1 MTYCHKY
8 QTISTIAPPGPSSS
22 GFAKKLDFVQKI
34 GISAKKLDF
43 SKKAG
48 FQQKNRISGSFFMD
62 FIVGAHRRLE
72 LQKSGISD
80 ISEIQLFCTKSL
92 FFAQNPGFLRKQ
104 MAKNLDFRVH
114 TVGAHRNPGFLS
126 VGGWNPGFLL
136 KSRFFA
142 RNPAFLQTRWRGLWV
157 LLRSKLFLLSPAP
170 HPVQC

>member
-1 MTYCHKY
+1 MRTHLGPLHLLLQKSW
-8 QTISTIAPPGPSSS
+8 ISC
-22 GFAKKLDFVQKI
+22 KNRDL
-34 GISAKKLDF
+34 

-48 FQQKNRISGSFFMD
+48 FRQRTWISGSFFMD
-62 FIVGAHRRLE
+62 FIVGAHGRLE

-80 ISEIQLFCTKSL
+80 TCENQLFCTKSL
-92 FFAQNPGFLRKQ
+92 FFAWNPGFLQNQ

-142 RNPAFLQTRWRGLWV
+142 PNPAFLQSRWRGLWWGNKHNRITQNTV
-157 LLRSKLFLLSPAP
+157 FVVVVSPLQWEKALNF
-170 HPVQC
+170 HSLY